1 MTAITE
7 FTANVQ
13 KVEDDNGAI
22 TGTGIFDV
30 LMNTATKHLQ
40 AQFDSGKINGEL
52 YANAYIQVYQVTL
65 QTAKDIWLQKGISEA
80 QLDLLRE
87 QITTE
92 GVKRNHLS
100 KQADLLSAQII
111 TEGTQ
116 RDHLNKQID
125 LLDKQIT
132 SEDAKINHLNK
143 QAELLSEQIT
153 SEGTQRNHLSKQ
165 TDLLSEQII
174 SEGTKRTNLSKQTDL
189 LSAQII
195 TEDAKRGNLNKQTDL
210 LNAQITLEGIKGNH
224 LNKQVD
230 LLGKQVDSEDAKK
243 DLYRR
248 QIEGFDED
256 YKQKILKIMMD
267 SWAVGFSVS
276 KDSFQASGIPATMQK
291 TTIDDLYNSYIRTD
305 FD

>member
-1 MTAITE
+1 MIAITE
-7 FTANVQ
+7 FTANVK

-40 AQFDSGKINGEL
+40 VQFDSGKINGEL

-65 QTAKDIWLQKGISEA
+65 QTAKDIWLQKDISEA
-80 QLDLLRE
+80 QL
-87 QITTE
+87 
-92 GVKRNHLS
+92 
-100 KQADLLSAQII
+100 ALLSAQTT
-111 TEGTQ
+111 TEDAK
-116 RDHLNKQID
+116 RDNLNKQTD
-125 LLDKQIT
+125 
-132 SEDAKINHLNK
+132 
-143 QAELLSEQIT
+143 LLSEQII
-153 SEGTQRNHLSKQ
+153 SEGTQRSHLSKQ

-189 LSAQII
+189 LS
-195 TEDAKRGNLNKQTDL
+195 K
-210 LNAQITLEGIKGNH
+210 QITLEGIKGNH

>member
-1 MTAITE
+1 MIAITE
-7 FTANVQ
+7 FTANVK

-40 AQFDSGKINGEL
+40 VQFDSGKINGEL

-65 QTAKDIWLQKGISEA
+65 QTAKDIWLQKSTSEA
-80 QLDLLRE
+80 QLALL
-87 QITTE
+87 
-92 GVKRNHLS
+92 N

-116 RDHLNKQID
+116 RNHLSKQID
-125 LLDKQIT
+125 LL
-132 SEDAKINHLNK
+132 SE
-143 QAELLSEQIT
+143 
-153 SEGTQRNHLSKQ
+153 
-165 TDLLSEQII
+165 
-174 SEGTKRTNLSKQTDL
+174 
-189 LSAQII
+189 
-195 TEDAKRGNLNKQTDL
+195 
-210 LNAQITLEGIKGNH
+210 QITLEGIKRNN

-230 LLGKQVDSEDAKK
+230 LLGKQVDSEDAKR

>member
-1 MTAITE
+1 MAGLSESYEAIKALTKIDITE
-7 FTANVQ
+7 FTANVK

-40 AQFDSGKINGEL
+40 VQFDSGKINGEL

-80 QLDLLRE
+80 QLAL
-87 QITTE
+87 
-92 GVKRNHLS
+92 LS
-100 KQADLLSAQII
+100 KQI
-111 TEGTQ
+111 
-116 RDHLNKQID
+116 N
-125 LLDKQIT
+125 
-132 SEDAKINHLNK
+132 SEDAK
-143 QAELLSEQIT
+143 
-153 SEGTQRNHLSKQ
+153 R
-165 TDLLSEQII
+165 
-174 SEGTKRTNLSKQTDL
+174 
-189 LSAQII
+189 
-195 TEDAKRGNLNKQTDL
+195 
-210 LNAQITLEGIKGNH
+210 
-224 LNKQVD
+224 
-230 LLGKQVDSEDAKK
+230 

-305 FD
+305 FDNYTYVRTEKTITGSDTTM

>member
-1 MTAITE
+1 MTAISE

-13 KVEDDNGAI
+13 KVEGDNGVV

-40 AQFDSGKINGEL
+40 VQFDSGKISGEL

-125 LLDKQIT
+125 LL
-132 SEDAKINHLNK
+132 
-143 QAELLSEQIT
+143 SEQIT
-153 SEGTQRNHLSKQ
+153 SEGTKRNHLSKQ
-165 TDLLSEQII
+165 TDLLDKQIN
-174 SEGTKRTNLSKQTDL
+174 S
-189 LSAQII
+189 
-195 TEDAKRGNLNKQTDL
+195 EDAKR
-210 LNAQITLEGIKGNH
+210 
-224 LNKQVD
+224 
-230 LLGKQVDSEDAKK
+230 

-291 TTIDDLYNSYIRTD
+291 TAIDDLYNSYIRTD

>member
-1 MTAITE
+1 MAAISE
-7 FTANVQ
+7 FTANVK

-40 AQFDSGKINGEL
+40 VQFDSGKISGEL

-65 QTAKDIWLQKGISEA
+65 QTAKDIWLQKSTSEA
-80 QLDLLRE
+80 QLAL
-87 QITTE
+87 
-92 GVKRNHLS
+92 
-100 KQADLLSAQII
+100 
-111 TEGTQ
+111 
-116 RDHLNKQID
+116 
-125 LLDKQIT
+125 
-132 SEDAKINHLNK
+132 LNK
-143 QAELLSEQIT
+143 QA
-153 SEGTQRNHLSKQ
+153 
-165 TDLLSEQII
+165 
-174 SEGTKRTNLSKQTDL
+174 DL

-210 LNAQITLEGIKGNH
+210 LSAQITLEGIKGNH

>member
-1 MTAITE
+1 MIAITE
-7 FTANVQ
+7 FTANVK

-40 AQFDSGKINGEL
+40 VQFDSGKISGEL
-52 YANAYIQVYQVTL
+52 YASAYIQVYQVTL

-80 QLDLLRE
+80 QLAL
-87 QITTE
+87 
-92 GVKRNHLS
+92 LS
-100 KQADLLSAQII
+100 KQI
-111 TEGTQ
+111 
-116 RDHLNKQID
+116 N
-125 LLDKQIT
+125 
-132 SEDAKINHLNK
+132 SEDAK
-143 QAELLSEQIT
+143 
-153 SEGTQRNHLSKQ
+153 R
-165 TDLLSEQII
+165 
-174 SEGTKRTNLSKQTDL
+174 
-189 LSAQII
+189 
-195 TEDAKRGNLNKQTDL
+195 
-210 LNAQITLEGIKGNH
+210 
-224 LNKQVD
+224 
-230 LLGKQVDSEDAKK
+230 

-305 FD
+305 FDNYTYVRTEKTITGSDTTM

>member
-1 MTAITE
+1 MIAITE
-7 FTANVQ
+7 FTANVK

-40 AQFDSGKINGEL
+40 VQFDSGKINGEL

-65 QTAKDIWLQKGISEA
+65 QTAKDIWLQKSTSEA
-80 QLDLLRE
+80 QLAL
-87 QITTE
+87 
-92 GVKRNHLS
+92 LS
-100 KQADLLSAQII
+100 KQI
-111 TEGTQ
+111 
-116 RDHLNKQID
+116 N
-125 LLDKQIT
+125 
-132 SEDAKINHLNK
+132 SEDAK
-143 QAELLSEQIT
+143 
-153 SEGTQRNHLSKQ
+153 R
-165 TDLLSEQII
+165 
-174 SEGTKRTNLSKQTDL
+174 
-189 LSAQII
+189 
-195 TEDAKRGNLNKQTDL
+195 
-210 LNAQITLEGIKGNH
+210 
-224 LNKQVD
+224 
-230 LLGKQVDSEDAKK
+230 

-291 TTIDDLYNSYIRTD
+291 TTIDDLYNSHIRTD

>member
-1 MTAITE
+1 MIAITE
-7 FTANVQ
+7 FTANVK

-40 AQFDSGKINGEL
+40 VQFDSGKISGEL
-52 YANAYIQVYQVTL
+52 YASAYIQVYQVTL
-65 QTAKDIWLQKGISEA
+65 QTAKDIWLQKSTSEA
-80 QLDLLRE
+80 QLALL
-87 QITTE
+87 
-92 GVKRNHLS
+92 N

-116 RDHLNKQID
+116 RNHLNKQID
-125 LLDKQIT
+125 LLN
-132 SEDAKINHLNK
+132 E
-143 QAELLSEQIT
+143 
-153 SEGTQRNHLSKQ
+153 
-165 TDLLSEQII
+165 
-174 SEGTKRTNLSKQTDL
+174 
-189 LSAQII
+189 
-195 TEDAKRGNLNKQTDL
+195 
-210 LNAQITLEGIKGNH
+210 QITLEGIKGNH
-224 LNKQVD
+224 LNKQTG
-230 LLGKQVDSEDAKK
+230 LLDKQINSEDAKR

-291 TTIDDLYNSYIRTD
+291 TTIDDLYNSHIRTD

>member
-1 MTAITE
+1 MIAITE
-7 FTANVQ
+7 FTDNVK

-40 AQFDSGKINGEL
+40 VQFDSGKINGEL

-65 QTAKDIWLQKGISEA
+65 QTAKDIWLQKSISEA
-80 QLDLLRE
+80 QLALLRE
-87 QITTE
+87 QIITE
-92 GVKRNHLS
+92 DAKRDNLN
-100 KQADLLSAQII
+100 KQTDLLSAQII

-116 RDHLNKQID
+116 RSHLSKQID
-125 LLDKQIT
+125 
-132 SEDAKINHLNK
+132 
-143 QAELLSEQIT
+143 LLSEQIT
-153 SEGTQRNHLSKQ
+153 LEGIKRN
-165 TDLLSEQII
+165 
-174 SEGTKRTNLSKQTDL
+174 NLSKQTDL
-189 LSAQII
+189 LDKQINS
-195 TEDAKRGNLNKQTDL
+195 EDAKR
-210 LNAQITLEGIKGNH
+210 
-224 LNKQVD
+224 
-230 LLGKQVDSEDAKK
+230 

>member
-1 MTAITE
+1 MIAITE
-7 FTANVQ
+7 FTANVK

-40 AQFDSGKINGEL
+40 VQFDSGKINGEL

-65 QTAKDIWLQKGISEA
+65 QTAKDIWLQKSTSEA
-80 QLDLLRE
+80 QLALL
-87 QITTE
+87 
-92 GVKRNHLS
+92 N

-111 TEGTQ
+111 TEGIKG
-116 RDHLNKQID
+116 N
-125 LLDKQIT
+125 
-132 SEDAKINHLNK
+132 
-143 QAELLSEQIT
+143 
-153 SEGTQRNHLSKQ
+153 
-165 TDLLSEQII
+165 
-174 SEGTKRTNLSKQTDL
+174 NLSKQTDL
-189 LSAQII
+189 LS
-195 TEDAKRGNLNKQTDL
+195 
-210 LNAQITLEGIKGNH
+210 AQITLEGIKGNH
-224 LNKQVD
+224 LNKQTN
-230 LLGKQVDSEDAKK
+230 LLDKQINSEDAKR

-291 TTIDDLYNSYIRTD
+291 TTIDDLYNSHIRTD

>member
-1 MTAITE
+1 MAGLSESYEAIKALTKIDITE
-7 FTANVQ
+7 FTANVK

-40 AQFDSGKINGEL
+40 VQFDSGKISGEL
-52 YANAYIQVYQVTL
+52 YASAYIQVYQVTL

-80 QLDLLRE
+80 QLAL
-87 QITTE
+87 
-92 GVKRNHLS
+92 LS
-100 KQADLLSAQII
+100 KQI
-111 TEGTQ
+111 
-116 RDHLNKQID
+116 N
-125 LLDKQIT
+125 
-132 SEDAKINHLNK
+132 SEDAK
-143 QAELLSEQIT
+143 
-153 SEGTQRNHLSKQ
+153 R
-165 TDLLSEQII
+165 
-174 SEGTKRTNLSKQTDL
+174 
-189 LSAQII
+189 
-195 TEDAKRGNLNKQTDL
+195 
-210 LNAQITLEGIKGNH
+210 
-224 LNKQVD
+224 
-230 LLGKQVDSEDAKK
+230 

-305 FD
+305 FDNYTYVRTEKTITGSDTTM

>member
-1 MTAITE
+1 MIAITE
-7 FTANVQ
+7 FTDNVK
-13 KVEDDNGAI
+13 KVEGDNGAI

-40 AQFDSGKINGEL
+40 VQFDSGKINGEL

-65 QTAKDIWLQKGISEA
+65 QTAKDIWLQKSISEA
-80 QLDLLRE
+80 QLALLRE
-87 QITTE
+87 QIITE
-92 GVKRNHLS
+92 DAKRDNLN
-100 KQADLLSAQII
+100 KQTDLLSAQII

-116 RDHLNKQID
+116 RSHLSKQID
-125 LLDKQIT
+125 LLDKQIN
-132 SEDAKINHLNK
+132 SEDAK
-143 QAELLSEQIT
+143 
-153 SEGTQRNHLSKQ
+153 R
-165 TDLLSEQII
+165 
-174 SEGTKRTNLSKQTDL
+174 
-189 LSAQII
+189 
-195 TEDAKRGNLNKQTDL
+195 
-210 LNAQITLEGIKGNH
+210 
-224 LNKQVD
+224 
-230 LLGKQVDSEDAKK
+230 

>member
-1 MTAITE
+1 MIAITE
-7 FTANVQ
+7 FTANVK

-40 AQFDSGKINGEL
+40 VQFDSGKINGEL

-65 QTAKDIWLQKGISEA
+65 QTAKDIWLQKDISEA
-80 QLDLLRE
+80 QL
-87 QITTE
+87 
-92 GVKRNHLS
+92 
-100 KQADLLSAQII
+100 ALLSAQ
-111 TEGTQ
+111 TT
-116 RDHLNKQID
+116 
-125 LLDKQIT
+125 
-132 SEDAKINHLNK
+132 
-143 QAELLSEQIT
+143 
-153 SEGTQRNHLSKQ
+153 
-165 TDLLSEQII
+165 
-174 SEGTKRTNLSKQTDL
+174 
-189 LSAQII
+189 
-195 TEDAKRGNLNKQTDL
+195 TEDAKRNNLNKQTDL

>member
-1 MTAITE
+1 MIAITE
-7 FTANVQ
+7 FTANVK

-40 AQFDSGKINGEL
+40 VQFDSGKINGEL
-52 YANAYIQVYQVTL
+52 YANAYIQVYQATL
-65 QTAKDIWLQKGISEA
+65 QTALQAWLQKGVAEADIALKLAEIPLKGKDLTLKEEEINLAKAELSLKGKQLETMTA
-80 QLDLLRE
+80 QLAL
-87 QITTE
+87 
-92 GVKRNHLS
+92 LS
-100 KQADLLSAQII
+100 KQGD
-111 TEGTQ
+111 
-116 RDHLNKQID
+116 
-125 LLDKQIT
+125 
-132 SEDAKINHLNK
+132 SE
-143 QAELLSEQIT
+143 E
-153 SEGTQRNHLSKQ
+153 
-165 TDLLSEQII
+165 
-174 SEGTKRTNLSKQTDL
+174 
-189 LSAQII
+189 
-195 TEDAKRGNLNKQTDL
+195 AKR
-210 LNAQITLEGIKGNH
+210 
-224 LNKQVD
+224 
-230 LLGKQVDSEDAKK
+230 

>member
-7 FTANVQ
+7 FTANVK

-40 AQFDSGKINGEL
+40 VQFDSGKINGEL

-65 QTAKDIWLQKGISEA
+65 QTAKDIWLQKSTSEA
-80 QLDLLRE
+80 QLALL
-87 QITTE
+87 
-92 GVKRNHLS
+92 N

-116 RDHLNKQID
+116 RNHLSKQID
-125 LLDKQIT
+125 
-132 SEDAKINHLNK
+132 
-143 QAELLSEQIT
+143 LLSEQIT
-153 SEGTQRNHLSKQ
+153 LEGIKRN
-165 TDLLSEQII
+165 
-174 SEGTKRTNLSKQTDL
+174 NLSKQTDL
-189 LSAQII
+189 LDKQINS
-195 TEDAKRGNLNKQTDL
+195 EDAKR
-210 LNAQITLEGIKGNH
+210 
-224 LNKQVD
+224 
-230 LLGKQVDSEDAKK
+230 

-305 FD
+305 FDNYTYVRTEKTITGNDTTM

>member
-1 MTAITE
+1 MTAISE
-7 FTANVQ
+7 FTDNVE
-13 KVEDDNGAI
+13 KVEDESGAV

-40 AQFDSGKINGEL
+40 VQFDSGKINGEL

-65 QTAKDIWLQKGISEA
+65 QTAKDIWLQKSISEA
-80 QLDLLRE
+80 QLALLGE
-87 QITTE
+87 
-92 GVKRNHLS
+92 
-100 KQADLLSAQII
+100 
-111 TEGTQ
+111 
-116 RDHLNKQID
+116 
-125 LLDKQIT
+125 
-132 SEDAKINHLNK
+132 
-143 QAELLSEQIT
+143 
-153 SEGTQRNHLSKQ
+153 
-165 TDLLSEQII
+165 
-174 SEGTKRTNLSKQTDL
+174 
-189 LSAQII
+189 QII
-195 TEDAKRGNLNKQTDL
+195 TEDAKRDNLNKQTDL
-210 LNAQITLEGIKGNH
+210 LSAQITLEGIKGNH

>member
-1 MTAITE
+1 MIAITE

-13 KVEDDNGAI
+13 KVEGDNGAI

-40 AQFDSGKINGEL
+40 VQFDSGKISGEL

-65 QTAKDIWLQKGISEA
+65 QTAKDIWLQKDISEA
-80 QLDLLRE
+80 QLALLSA
-87 QITTE
+87 QTTTE
-92 GVKRNHLS
+92 DAKRDNLN
-100 KQADLLSAQII
+100 KQTDLLSAQII

-143 QAELLSEQIT
+143 QADLLSEQIT
-153 SEGTQRNHLSKQ
+153 
-165 TDLLSEQII
+165 

-189 LSAQII
+189 LDKQINS
-195 TEDAKRGNLNKQTDL
+195 EDAKR
-210 LNAQITLEGIKGNH
+210 
-224 LNKQVD
+224 
-230 LLGKQVDSEDAKK
+230 

>member
-1 MTAITE
+1 MIAITE
-7 FTANVQ
+7 FTANV
-13 KVEDDNGAI
+13 KKAEGANGAV

-40 AQFDSGKINGEL
+40 VQFDSGKINGEL

-65 QTAKDIWLQKGISEA
+65 QTAKDIWLQKSTSEA
-80 QLDLLRE
+80 QLALL
-87 QITTE
+87 
-92 GVKRNHLS
+92 N

-116 RDHLNKQID
+116 R
-125 LLDKQIT
+125 
-132 SEDAKINHLNK
+132 NHLSK
-143 QAELLSEQIT
+143 QADLLSEQIT
-153 SEGTQRNHLSKQ
+153 SEGTQRVHLSKQ
-165 TDLLSEQII
+165 TDLLSE
-174 SEGTKRTNLSKQTDL
+174 
-189 LSAQII
+189 
-195 TEDAKRGNLNKQTDL
+195 
-210 LNAQITLEGIKGNH
+210 QITLEGIKGNH
-224 LNKQVD
+224 LNKQTD
-230 LLGKQVDSEDAKK
+230 LLDKQINSEDAKR

>member
-1 MTAITE
+1 MIAITE
-7 FTANVQ
+7 FTANVK
-13 KVEDDNGAI
+13 KVEDNNGAI

-40 AQFDSGKINGEL
+40 VQFDSGKINGEL

-65 QTAKDIWLQKGISEA
+65 QTAKDIWLQKNISEA
-80 QLDLLRE
+80 QLALL
-87 QITTE
+87 
-92 GVKRNHLS
+92 N
-100 KQADLLSAQII
+100 KQAGLLSEQII

-116 RDHLNKQID
+116 RSHLSKQID
-125 LLDKQIT
+125 LLDKQINT
-132 SEDAKINHLNK
+132 EDAKKNHLNK
-143 QAELLSEQIT
+143 QADLLSEQIT
-153 SEGTQRNHLSKQ
+153 SEGTQRTHLSKQ
-165 TDLLSEQII
+165 TDLLSE
-174 SEGTKRTNLSKQTDL
+174 
-189 LSAQII
+189 
-195 TEDAKRGNLNKQTDL
+195 
-210 LNAQITLEGIKGNH
+210 QITLEGIKGNH
-224 LNKQVD
+224 LNKQTD
-230 LLGKQVDSEDAKK
+230 LLAKQINSEDAKI

-291 TTIDDLYNSYIRTD
+291 TTIDDLYNSHIRTD

>member
-1 MTAITE
+1 MIAITE
-7 FTANVQ
+7 FTANVK

-40 AQFDSGKINGEL
+40 VQFDSGKINGEL

-65 QTAKDIWLQKGISEA
+65 QTAKDIWLQKSTSEA
-80 QLDLLRE
+80 QLALL
-87 QITTE
+87 
-92 GVKRNHLS
+92 N

-116 RDHLNKQID
+116 RSHLSKQID
-125 LLDKQIT
+125 LLDKQII
-132 SEDAKINHLNK
+132 SEDAKKNHLN
-143 QAELLSEQIT
+143 
-153 SEGTQRNHLSKQ
+153 KQ
-165 TDLLSEQII
+165 TDLLSEQITL
-174 SEGTKRTNLSKQTDL
+174 EGIKRNNLSKQTDL
-189 LSAQII
+189 LDKQINS
-195 TEDAKRGNLNKQTDL
+195 EDAKR
-210 LNAQITLEGIKGNH
+210 
-224 LNKQVD
+224 
-230 LLGKQVDSEDAKK
+230 

-291 TTIDDLYNSYIRTD
+291 TTIDDLYNSHIRTD

>member
-1 MTAITE
+1 MIAITE
-7 FTANVQ
+7 FTANVK

-40 AQFDSGKINGEL
+40 VQFDSGKINGEL

-65 QTAKDIWLQKGISEA
+65 QTAKDIWLQKSTSDA
-80 QLDLLRE
+80 QLAL
-87 QITTE
+87 
-92 GVKRNHLS
+92 LS
-100 KQADLLSAQII
+100 KQA
-111 TEGTQ
+111 
-116 RDHLNKQID
+116 
-125 LLDKQIT
+125 
-132 SEDAKINHLNK
+132 
-143 QAELLSEQIT
+143 
-153 SEGTQRNHLSKQ
+153 
-165 TDLLSEQII
+165 DLLSEQII
-174 SEGTKRTNLSKQTDL
+174 SEGTKRNHLSKQIDL
-189 LSAQII
+189 LNEQI
-195 TEDAKRGNLNKQTDL
+195 TLEDIKGTHLNKQTDL
-210 LNAQITLEGIKGNH
+210 LDKQIN
-224 LNKQVD
+224 
-230 LLGKQVDSEDAKK
+230 SEDAKR

>member
-1 MTAITE
+1 MAAITE
-7 FTANVQ
+7 FTANVK

-40 AQFDSGKINGEL
+40 VQFDSGKINGEL

-65 QTAKDIWLQKGISEA
+65 QTAKDIWLQKSTSEA
-80 QLDLLRE
+80 QLALL
-87 QITTE
+87 
-92 GVKRNHLS
+92 N

-116 RDHLNKQID
+116 RNHLNKQID
-125 LLDKQIT
+125 LL
-132 SEDAKINHLNK
+132 
-143 QAELLSEQIT
+143 SEQIT
-153 SEGTQRNHLSKQ
+153 LEGIKRN
-165 TDLLSEQII
+165 
-174 SEGTKRTNLSKQTDL
+174 NLSKQTDL
-189 LSAQII
+189 LDKQINS
-195 TEDAKRGNLNKQTDL
+195 EDAKR
-210 LNAQITLEGIKGNH
+210 
-224 LNKQVD
+224 
-230 LLGKQVDSEDAKK
+230 

-291 TTIDDLYNSYIRTD
+291 TTIDDLYNSHIRTD

>member
-1 MTAITE
+1 MIAITE
-7 FTANVQ
+7 FTANVK

-40 AQFDSGKINGEL
+40 VQFDSGKINGEL

-65 QTAKDIWLQKGISEA
+65 QTAKDIWLQKSTSDA
-80 QLDLLRE
+80 QLALL
-87 QITTE
+87 
-92 GVKRNHLS
+92 N

-116 RDHLNKQID
+116 RNYLSKQID
-125 LLDKQIT
+125 
-132 SEDAKINHLNK
+132 
-143 QAELLSEQIT
+143 LLSEQIT
-153 SEGTQRNHLSKQ
+153 LEGIKRN
-165 TDLLSEQII
+165 
-174 SEGTKRTNLSKQTDL
+174 NLSKQTDL
-189 LSAQII
+189 LDKQINS
-195 TEDAKRGNLNKQTDL
+195 EDAKR
-210 LNAQITLEGIKGNH
+210 
-224 LNKQVD
+224 
-230 LLGKQVDSEDAKK
+230 

>member
-1 MTAITE
+1 MAGLSESYEAIKALTEIDITE
-7 FTANVQ
+7 FTANVK

-40 AQFDSGKINGEL
+40 VQFDSGKINGEL

-80 QLDLLRE
+80 QLAL
-87 QITTE
+87 
-92 GVKRNHLS
+92 LS
-100 KQADLLSAQII
+100 KQI
-111 TEGTQ
+111 
-116 RDHLNKQID
+116 N
-125 LLDKQIT
+125 
-132 SEDAKINHLNK
+132 SEDAK
-143 QAELLSEQIT
+143 
-153 SEGTQRNHLSKQ
+153 R
-165 TDLLSEQII
+165 
-174 SEGTKRTNLSKQTDL
+174 
-189 LSAQII
+189 
-195 TEDAKRGNLNKQTDL
+195 
-210 LNAQITLEGIKGNH
+210 
-224 LNKQVD
+224 
-230 LLGKQVDSEDAKK
+230 

-305 FD
+305 FDNYTYVRTEKTITGNDTTM

>member
-1 MTAITE
+1 MIAITE
-7 FTANVQ
+7 FTDNVK

-40 AQFDSGKINGEL
+40 VQFDSGKINGEL

-65 QTAKDIWLQKGISEA
+65 QTAKDIWLQKSTSDA
-80 QLDLLRE
+80 QLALL
-87 QITTE
+87 
-92 GVKRNHLS
+92 G
-100 KQADLLSAQII
+100 KQAD
-111 TEGTQ
+111 
-116 RDHLNKQID
+116 
-125 LLDKQIT
+125 
-132 SEDAKINHLNK
+132 
-143 QAELLSEQIT
+143 LLSEQIT
-153 SEGTQRNHLSKQ
+153 SEGTKRNHLSKQ
-165 TDLLSEQII
+165 I
-174 SEGTKRTNLSKQTDL
+174 
-189 LSAQII
+189 
-195 TEDAKRGNLNKQTDL
+195 DL
-210 LNAQITLEGIKGNH
+210 LNEQITLEGIKGNN
-224 LNKQVD
+224 LNKQTD
-230 LLGKQVDSEDAKK
+230 LLDKQINSEDAKR

-291 TTIDDLYNSYIRTD
+291 TTIDDLYNSHIRTD

>member
-1 MTAITE
+1 MIAITE
-7 FTANVQ
+7 FTADVK

-40 AQFDSGKINGEL
+40 VQFDSGKINGEL

-65 QTAKDIWLQKGISEA
+65 QTAKDIWLQKSTSDA
-80 QLDLLRE
+80 QLAL
-87 QITTE
+87 
-92 GVKRNHLS
+92 LS
-100 KQADLLSAQII
+100 KQA
-111 TEGTQ
+111 
-116 RDHLNKQID
+116 
-125 LLDKQIT
+125 
-132 SEDAKINHLNK
+132 
-143 QAELLSEQIT
+143 
-153 SEGTQRNHLSKQ
+153 
-165 TDLLSEQII
+165 DLLSEQII
-174 SEGTKRTNLSKQTDL
+174 SEGTKRNHLSKQ
-189 LSAQII
+189 I
-195 TEDAKRGNLNKQTDL
+195 DL
-210 LNAQITLEGIKGNH
+210 LNEQITLEDIKGNH
-224 LNKQVD
+224 LNKQTD
-230 LLGKQVDSEDAKK
+230 LLDKQINSEDAKR

-276 KDSFQASGIPATMQK
+276 KDSFQASGIPAAMQK

>member
-1 MTAITE
+1 MTAITQ
-7 FTANVQ
+7 FTGNVK

-40 AQFDSGKINGEL
+40 VQFDSGKINGEL

-65 QTAKDIWLQKGISEA
+65 QTAKDIWLQKDISEA
-80 QLDLLRE
+80 QLALL
-87 QITTE
+87 
-92 GVKRNHLS
+92 N
-100 KQADLLSAQII
+100 KQAGLLSEQII

-116 RDHLNKQID
+116 RSHLSKQID
-125 LLDKQIT
+125 LLDKQII
-132 SEDAKINHLNK
+132 SEDAKKNHLN
-143 QAELLSEQIT
+143 
-153 SEGTQRNHLSKQ
+153 KQ
-165 TDLLSEQII
+165 TDLLSEQITL
-174 SEGTKRTNLSKQTDL
+174 EGIKGTH
-189 LSAQII
+189 
-195 TEDAKRGNLNKQTDL
+195 LNKQTDL
-210 LNAQITLEGIKGNH
+210 LDKQIN
-224 LNKQVD
+224 
-230 LLGKQVDSEDAKK
+230 SEDAKI

-291 TTIDDLYNSYIRTD
+291 TTIDDLYNSHIRTD

>member
-1 MTAITE
+1 MIAITE
-7 FTANVQ
+7 FTANVK

-40 AQFDSGKINGEL
+40 VQFDSGKINGEL
-52 YANAYIQVYQVTL
+52 YASAYIQVYQVTL

-80 QLDLLRE
+80 QLAL
-87 QITTE
+87 
-92 GVKRNHLS
+92 LS
-100 KQADLLSAQII
+100 KQI
-111 TEGTQ
+111 
-116 RDHLNKQID
+116 N
-125 LLDKQIT
+125 
-132 SEDAKINHLNK
+132 SEDAK
-143 QAELLSEQIT
+143 
-153 SEGTQRNHLSKQ
+153 R
-165 TDLLSEQII
+165 
-174 SEGTKRTNLSKQTDL
+174 
-189 LSAQII
+189 
-195 TEDAKRGNLNKQTDL
+195 
-210 LNAQITLEGIKGNH
+210 
-224 LNKQVD
+224 
-230 LLGKQVDSEDAKK
+230 

-305 FD
+305 FDNYTYVRTDKTITGSDTAM

>member
-1 MTAITE
+1 MIAITE
-7 FTANVQ
+7 FTANVK

-40 AQFDSGKINGEL
+40 VQFDSGKINGEL

-65 QTAKDIWLQKGISEA
+65 QTAKDIWLQKSTSEA
-80 QLDLLRE
+80 QLAL
-87 QITTE
+87 
-92 GVKRNHLS
+92 
-100 KQADLLSAQII
+100 
-111 TEGTQ
+111 
-116 RDHLNKQID
+116 
-125 LLDKQIT
+125 
-132 SEDAKINHLNK
+132 LNK
-143 QAELLSEQIT
+143 QA
-153 SEGTQRNHLSKQ
+153 
-165 TDLLSEQII
+165 DLLSEQII
-174 SEGTKRTNLSKQTDL
+174 SEGTKRNHLSKQTDL
-189 LSAQII
+189 LDKQINS
-195 TEDAKRGNLNKQTDL
+195 EDAKR
-210 LNAQITLEGIKGNH
+210 
-224 LNKQVD
+224 
-230 LLGKQVDSEDAKK
+230 

>member
-1 MTAITE
+1 MIAITE
-7 FTANVQ
+7 FTANVK

-40 AQFDSGKINGEL
+40 VQFDSGKINGEL

-65 QTAKDIWLQKGISEA
+65 QTAKDIWLQKSTSEA
-80 QLDLLRE
+80 QLALLRE

-92 GVKRNHLS
+92 
-100 KQADLLSAQII
+100 
-111 TEGTQ
+111 
-116 RDHLNKQID
+116 
-125 LLDKQIT
+125 
-132 SEDAKINHLNK
+132 
-143 QAELLSEQIT
+143 
-153 SEGTQRNHLSKQ
+153 
-165 TDLLSEQII
+165 
-174 SEGTKRTNLSKQTDL
+174 
-189 LSAQII
+189 
-195 TEDAKRGNLNKQTDL
+195 DAKRDNLNKQTDL
-210 LNAQITLEGIKGNH
+210 LSAQITLEGIKGNH
-224 LNKQVD
+224 LNKQTD
-230 LLGKQVDSEDAKK
+230 LLGKQIDSEDAKR

-291 TTIDDLYNSYIRTD
+291 ATIDDLYNSYIRTD

>member
-7 FTANVQ
+7 FTANVK

-40 AQFDSGKINGEL
+40 VQFDSGKINGEL

-80 QLDLLRE
+80 QLAL
-87 QITTE
+87 
-92 GVKRNHLS
+92 LS
-100 KQADLLSAQII
+100 KQI
-111 TEGTQ
+111 
-116 RDHLNKQID
+116 N
-125 LLDKQIT
+125 
-132 SEDAKINHLNK
+132 SE
-143 QAELLSEQIT
+143 E
-153 SEGTQRNHLSKQ
+153 
-165 TDLLSEQII
+165 
-174 SEGTKRTNLSKQTDL
+174 
-189 LSAQII
+189 
-195 TEDAKRGNLNKQTDL
+195 AKR
-210 LNAQITLEGIKGNH
+210 
-224 LNKQVD
+224 
-230 LLGKQVDSEDAKK
+230 

>member
-1 MTAITE
+1 MIAITE
-7 FTANVQ
+7 FTANVK

-40 AQFDSGKINGEL
+40 VQFDSGKINGEL

-65 QTAKDIWLQKGISEA
+65 QTAKDIWLQKSTSEA
-80 QLDLLRE
+80 QLALL
-87 QITTE
+87 
-92 GVKRNHLS
+92 N

-116 RDHLNKQID
+116 RNYLSKQID
-125 LLDKQIT
+125 
-132 SEDAKINHLNK
+132 
-143 QAELLSEQIT
+143 LLSEQIT
-153 SEGTQRNHLSKQ
+153 LEGIKRN
-165 TDLLSEQII
+165 
-174 SEGTKRTNLSKQTDL
+174 NLSKQTDL
-189 LSAQII
+189 LDKQINS
-195 TEDAKRGNLNKQTDL
+195 EDAKR
-210 LNAQITLEGIKGNH
+210 
-224 LNKQVD
+224 
-230 LLGKQVDSEDAKK
+230 

>member
-7 FTANVQ
+7 FTANVK

-40 AQFDSGKINGEL
+40 VQFDSGKINGEL

-65 QTAKDIWLQKGISEA
+65 QTAKDIWLQKDISEA
-80 QLDLLRE
+80 QLALL
-87 QITTE
+87 
-92 GVKRNHLS
+92 N
-100 KQADLLSAQII
+100 KQAGLLSEQII

-116 RDHLNKQID
+116 RSHLSKQID

-143 QAELLSEQIT
+143 QADLLSEQIT
-153 SEGTQRNHLSKQ
+153 SEGIKGDHLNKQ
-165 TDLLSEQII
+165 IGLLDKQIN
-174 SEGTKRTNLSKQTDL
+174 S
-189 LSAQII
+189 
-195 TEDAKRGNLNKQTDL
+195 EDAKR
-210 LNAQITLEGIKGNH
+210 
-224 LNKQVD
+224 
-230 LLGKQVDSEDAKK
+230 

-291 TTIDDLYNSYIRTD
+291 TTIDDLYNSHIRTD